1 MREIETH
8 VAEHYDV
15 EGLRETIL
23 QIAEDDL
30 GRLQSDILE
39 AIDEFHLGGAAATAR
54 LIDGMGLGQGSRLLD
69 VGCGIGGPARR
80 AARLLDARVTG
91 LDLTEGFVA
100 LAEELSDRIGE
111 GGQTEFQQGSVLD
124 MPFEDGEFDAAMMLH
139 VGMNIA
145 DKPRLFAEVA
155 RVLRPG
161 GVFAVYDVMRT
172 SETRPQYPLPW
183 APSPSLSFVDTAQ
196 SYRAAAMAA
205 GLEVVKE
212 IDRHA
217 EAEAFLDQ
225 MRAIAMERQAAGQ
238 PPAPGVGMVMGADAP
253 QKLANIGQAIRAHH
267 LSAIE
272 IHFRKPGPQER
283 LT

>member
-8 VAEHYDV
+8 VAEHYGL

-30 GRLQSDILE
+30 GRLRPEILE
-39 AIDEFHLGGAAATAR
+39 SIDEFHLGGAEATVR
-54 LIDGMGLGQGSRLLD
+54 LIDGMGFRQGTRLLD
-69 VGCGIGGPARR
+69 IGCGIGGPARR

-91 LDLTEGFVA
+91 LDLTESFIA

-139 VGMNIA
+139 VGMNIE

-161 GVFAVYDVMRT
+161 GVFAVYDIMRQT
-172 SETRPQYPLPW
+172 EVQPQFPVPW
-183 APSPSLSFVDTAQ
+183 AASQSASFVEAPH
-196 SYRAAAMAA
+196 SYRAAGMAA

-212 IDRHA
+212 IDRSG
-217 EAEAFLDQ
+217 EAVAFLDQ
-225 MRAIAMERQAAGQ
+225 MRARAMERQAAGL
-238 PPAPGVGMVMGADAP
+238 PPGPGVSVVMGPDAP
-253 QKLANIGQAIRAHH
+253 IKLANLGQAFRDRL
-267 LSAIE
+267 LSAVE

-283 LT
+283 QP